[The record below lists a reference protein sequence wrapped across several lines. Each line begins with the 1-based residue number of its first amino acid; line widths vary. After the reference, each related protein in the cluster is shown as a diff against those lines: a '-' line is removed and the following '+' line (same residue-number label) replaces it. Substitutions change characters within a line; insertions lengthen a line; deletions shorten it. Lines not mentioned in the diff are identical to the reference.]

1 VRRKIV
7 VRVVMLAL
15 TAVSLYLLAP
25 SLLSIFSSW
34 PELRHLQPAWFALAV
49 AFEALSYLSLW
60 SLQRIALR
68 TRSWFAV
75 GTSQL
80 AAGAAGSI
88 MPGGGAAATA
98 LQFRLLVRAG
108 VAPSRV
114 AGGLT
119 AAWAATTA
127 TACALP
133 VVAVLATI
141 GGTAAPKGLR
151 QVA

>member
-1 VRRKIV
+1 MLPVPDDELVERILARAVKAARVEQLERR
-7 VRVVMLAL
+7 AL
-15 TAVSLYLLAP
+15 P
-25 SLLSIFSSW
+25 SD
-34 PELRHLQPAWFALAV
+34 R
-49 AFEALSYLSLW
+49 

-114 AGGLT
+114 AGR
-119 AAWAATTA
+119 W
-127 TACALP
+127 
-133 VVAVLATI
+133 
-141 GGTAAPKGLR
+141 R
-151 QVA
+151 